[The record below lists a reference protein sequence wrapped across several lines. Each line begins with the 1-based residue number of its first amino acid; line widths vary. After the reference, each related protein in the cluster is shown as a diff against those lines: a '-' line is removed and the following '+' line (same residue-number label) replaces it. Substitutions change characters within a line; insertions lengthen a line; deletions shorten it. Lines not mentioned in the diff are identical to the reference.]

1 MTDVYVSGTCR
12 DKVCSWALL
21 VWDFWGEK
29 TTTTVCCNFVFFVL
43 LFLYTVNYS
52 DETKVEIPRVAGL
65 LTFTILRPLINTVLV
80 LA

>member
-1 MTDVYVSGTCR
+1 MFTSAVRVGTRSVHGRYLYGISG
-12 DKVCSWALL
+12 
-21 VWDFWGEK
+21 GEK
-29 TTTTVCCNFVFFVL
+29 TTTTVCCNFVFFVI